1 MAWQDILVPAI
12 IVGQS
17 REFDSPRVHTRIN
30 SYEFFLCTKSDA
42 LAGDGGDG
50 RERVT
55 VAPGSVAFGTNGEMG
70 VPAEVSS
77 VQSVRGCGAVDG
89 DRAIFRHALS

>member
-1 MAWQDILVPAI
+1 MPAI

-55 VAPGSVAFGTNGEMG
+55 VAPGSISFGTNREMG

-77 VQSVRGCGAVDG
+77 VESVRGCGAVDG
-89 DRAIFRHALS
+89 DRANFFVIRCVKCG

>member
-1 MAWQDILVPAI
+1 MAWQVILVPAI
-12 IVGQS
+12 LVGQF

-30 SYEFFLCTKSDA
+30 SYGLFLCTKSDA
-42 LAGDGGDG
+42 LAGDGGVG

-55 VAPGSVAFGTNGEMG
+55 VALGSVAFGTNGEMG

>member
-1 MAWQDILVPAI
+1 M
-12 IVGQS
+12 
-17 REFDSPRVHTRIN
+17 
-30 SYEFFLCTKSDA
+30 CTISDA
-42 LAGDGGDG
+42 LAGDGGVG

-77 VQSVRGCGAVDG
+77 VESVRGCGAVDG
-89 DRAIFRHALS
+89 DRAIFLSCVTLSAGEARFSGVAAIDAVEAWLPARATVAVGAVV

>member
-1 MAWQDILVPAI
+1 MPAILV
-12 IVGQS
+12 GQF

-30 SYEFFLCTKSDA
+30 SYGLFLADKV
-42 LAGDGGDG
+42 G
-50 RERVT
+50 RSGWRRRRW
-55 VAPGSVAFGTNGEMG
+55 ARACHANGEMG

-89 DRAIFRHALS
+89 DRAILCHALS

>member
-1 MAWQDILVPAI
+1 MAWQVILVPAI
-12 IVGQS
+12 LGGQF

-30 SYEFFLCTKSDA
+30 SYGLFLVHKV
-42 LAGDGGDG
+42 G
-50 RERVT
+50 RSGWRWRRW
-55 VAPGSVAFGTNGEMG
+55 ARARHANGEMG